1 MGGGSI
7 TPQRQPSQVLPVKL
21 RCRFEMTAADA
32 SHRRIR
38 RSGPSNNGWLDCGVR
53 MHARSFVLLHWS
65 NTVRAADERVDF
77 SHENIGRY
85 LRIPRNGF

>member
-1 MGGGSI
+1 
-7 TPQRQPSQVLPVKL
+7 
-21 RCRFEMTAADA
+21 
-32 SHRRIR
+32 
-38 RSGPSNNGWLDCGVR
+38 

-85 LRIPRNGF
+85 LRILRNGF